1 MSDYIEP
8 GMMTDPGEFKG
19 LLDGLPGDAGG
30 VARVVQGLVIHEF
43 LLDSYG
49 VTMTDEQKQTVHLRK
64 VSDLLGVIND
74 KDPRALD
81 VAREPGERVAT
92 NCRGYTVLAVTL
104 LRHAGVPARA
114 RCGFGAYFG
123 PMKEDHWVAEF
134 HDGTRWRLLDAQLD
148 EVNRRSFQVGF
159 DITDV
164 GPDRFVVAGDAWR
177 RCREGRDDP
186 ATFGLTGTGAGYW
199 WIAGNM
205 IRDAA
210 ALDGAEALPWDC
222 WGTMPEP
229 GQDPDREFFDRLAA
243 GGIDTAADE
252 RIRVPGKVFNAVRN
266 RTESFR

>member
-1 MSDYIEP
+1 MSDYIKA
-8 GMMTDPGEFKG
+8 GVMTDPGEYEG

-49 VTMTDEQKQTVHLRK
+49 VAMTDEQKQTVHLRK
-64 VSDLLGVIND
+64 VSDLLGVIIG

-92 NCRGYTVLAVTL
+92 NCRGYTVLAVTM

-134 HDGTRWRLLDAQLD
+134 HDGTRWRMLDAQFD
-148 EVNRRSFQVGF
+148 EVNRRNFQIDF
-159 DITDV
+159 DVTDV
-164 GPDRFVVAGDAWR
+164 GADRFIVAADAWR

-186 ATFGLTGTGAGYW
+186 ATYGLTGAGAGYW

-205 IRDAA
+205 VRDAA
-210 ALDGAEALPWDC
+210 ALDGVEVLPWDC
-222 WGTMPEP
+222 WGAMPEP
-229 GQDPDREFFDRLAA
+229 EQDPDWEFFDSLAA
-243 GGIDTAADE
+243 GDVATAEDD
-252 RIRVPGKVFNAVRN
+252 RIRVPEKVYNALRD
-266 RTESFR
+266 RTEPLR